1 MHRSINK
8 KHTQN
13 LKIMKVQNP
22 IIGRARGS
30 AGGMTFC
37 KNYDKN
43 VARAKAFEVS
53 NPKTQAQQTQ
63 RAFFAALTALTMD
76 FSEEQLRT
84 LFPNKPKTMSRRNAL
99 SKQIAESYAIDGTEK
114 TIDFADIDTL
124 GNAPVMDFGI
134 TTCEIIEGGIIV
146 TLDDSVK
153 GDASLADWYFIA
165 AIVNETKGAILLTPI
180 PVSVSKGSM
189 VIGASSDWEDTDSV
203 HAIPL
208 ITNVKSGGNV
218 APGFGTMI
226 VVRRPPRKND

>member
-1 MHRSINK
+1 
-8 KHTQN
+8 
-13 LKIMKVQNP
+13 MKVQNP

-63 RAFFAALTALTMD
+63 RAFFAALTALIMD
-76 FSEEQLRT
+76 FSDEQLRT

-124 GNAPVMDFGI
+124 GNAPVMDMGV
-134 TTCEIIEGGIIV
+134 TTCEFSNGYINVVLDNKV
-146 TLDDSVK
+146 T
-153 GDASLADWYFIA
+153 GDTSLADNTFIA
-165 AIVNETKGAILLTPI
+165 AIVNETKQQISLTSQSGEVSDGQLDLAIP
-180 PVSVSKGSM
+180 
-189 VIGASSDWEDTDSV
+189 SDWEDTDSI

-208 ITNVKSGGNV
+208 ILNVKGGGSV
-218 APGFGTMI
+218 QPGFGTMI